1 MQHVKTT
8 TGRIRAMES
17 TKGSSLP
24 RQSWHHAY
32 VCPLQVQGS
41 PPISKYT
48 WMDKHLWDE
57 GAKKI
62 NERMQCQIIIHNNHV
77 MPWTARA
84 LATRVSEYQGKKK
97 KPGPPCLFVH
107 SVCLESNASFRSKH
121 ASLLLFPQHFLCLLL
136 AFRFVWV
143 VEKPF
148 LS

>member
-1 MQHVKTT
+1 
-8 TGRIRAMES
+8 MES

-32 VCPLQVQGS
+32 VCPLQVQRS

-84 LATRVSEYQGKKK
+84 LATRVRKRNQDLPTCLYILCAWKVRLPSEVNM
-97 KPGPPCLFVH
+97 PHCSSFPSTSCACFWP
-107 SVCLESNASFRSKH
+107 SVLPRLLRSR
-121 ASLLLFPQHFLCLLL
+121 S
-136 AFRFVWV
+136 
-143 VEKPF
+143 
-148 LS
+148 